1 MTNGSEHDFK
11 PYYNVPLPTAASDA
25 PSSLSSECTSEEPA
39 RPPRT
44 CDSGNKVPSYCN
56 LPENGR
62 GEGEGEPP
70 MQPPM
75 LPRRQPHLRASPV
88 ALRGHPTPPLPPPPP
103 PPPPPPSTALTSRQS
118 QQQQQHV
125 FNFPPPSSSKF
136 SCASTAST
144 ASPTPRLPTYQ
155 NYRKRSSV
163 VGRSRTLAGTPRRGA
178 PVAVGGCQ
186 CGKLGTAAAAAAAS
200 EAGKF
205 DERWGKSN

>member
-56 LPENGR
+56 LPDCEDGR
-62 GEGEGEPP
+62 GGEGEQP
-70 MQPPM
+70 MQPPV

-88 ALRGHPTPPLPPPPP
+88 ALRCHPPPPLPPPPP
-103 PPPPPPSTALTSRQS
+103 PPLSTATTAMTAPTNRQS
-118 QQQQQHV
+118 QQQHV
-125 FNFPPPSSSKF
+125 FNFPPSSSTKF
-136 SCASTAST
+136 SCASTDST
-144 ASPTPRLPTYQ
+144 ASPTQRLPTYQ
-155 NYRKRSSV
+155 NYRKRSAV

-178 PVAVGGCQ
+178 AVGGCQ
-186 CGKLGTAAAAAAAS
+186 CGRLGSAAAAAS
-200 EAGKF
+200 ESGKF
-205 DERWGKSN
+205 DERWGKNN